1 MMALDAAM
9 RRKIAGPDPRG
20 AVPFLTVARMLV
32 AIACWCIAGNHGFCD
47 PPRLSDDEITV
58 LHELRYREGT
68 IRHCTLDLAM
78 PKKSPDKPR
87 PAIVVIHGG
96 GWVEGDKSSFST
108 TNNPP
113 PGNILD
119 FAKLGFV
126 AATINYR
133 MSGEAPFP
141 AALDDCQSAVR
152 WLRAHAG
159 EYHVNTDRIGA
170 YGNSAGGHLALLLG
184 MIDPA
189 AGLDQHEP
197 YAGQS
202 SLVQA
207 AVSDSGPIDLLT
219 QHEHNQ
225 LRGVIE
231 KFMGGPPQGPRLAE
245 YRRASPVSYVS
256 GKIPPL
262 LLIYGEADTQVDVT
276 LTDQFVAALS
286 RSGHKQVSYI
296 RLANVDHCP
305 HSLIRI
311 PYLQGVVEEF
321 FLRTLRPADDEKR

>member
-1 MMALDAAM
+1 MMARDAAI
-9 RRKIAGPDPRG
+9 RRTIAGPDARR
-20 AVPFLTVARMLV
+20 AVPRLTIVRVLI
-32 AIACWCIAGNHGFCD
+32 AIACWFIAGRVGFCD
-47 PPRLSDDEITV
+47 PPRLSNDEITV

-78 PKKSPDKPR
+78 PKQSPDTPR

-96 GWVEGDKSSFST
+96 GWLEGDKSSFST
-108 TNNPP
+108 TVNPP

-141 AALDDCQSAVR
+141 AALEDCQCAIR

-159 EYHVNTDRIGA
+159 QYHVNADRIGA
-170 YGNSAGGHLALLLG
+170 WGNSAGGHLALLLG

-189 AGLDQHEP
+189 AGLDKKEP
-197 YAGQS
+197 YADQS
-202 SLVQA
+202 SMVQA
-207 AVSDSGPIDLLT
+207 VVSDSGPIDLLT

-225 LRGVIE
+225 LRVVIE
-231 KFMGGPPQGPRLAE
+231 KFMGGPPEGPRLAE

-256 GKIPPL
+256 GKLPPL

-286 RSGHKQVSYI
+286 RAGHKQTSYI

-305 HSLIRI
+305 HSLIRV
-311 PYLQGVVEEF
+311 PYLQAVVEEF
-321 FLRTLRPADDEKR
+321 FLRTLRPAGDEKR